1 MLLYKRL
8 YTGEGAEKRRSQVF
22 PKIRKGTPPSGV
34 YVIVPPPEGTKNL
47 LEIYPA
53 GQILGKNEA
62 RFRRVRDREPLILGI
77 AWGYSEALTL
87 AGQMVDEIYRA
98 TGGFDFDSYLNLSE
112 YAVWDRCDIKK
123 DSAVQDSPPEAER

>member
-8 YTGEGAEKRRSQVF
+8 YTGEGAEKRRSQVL

-53 GQILGKNEA
+53 GQIL
-62 RFRRVRDREPLILGI
+62 
-77 AWGYSEALTL
+77 
-87 AGQMVDEIYRA
+87 
-98 TGGFDFDSYLNLSE
+98 
-112 YAVWDRCDIKK
+112 
-123 DSAVQDSPPEAER
+123 